1 MKQTITI
8 TCKYALHIY
17 SIGENMNSLHIHI
30 GSSCMQLIMFKEIS
44 TIKKQMHVLKSTY
57 QRRPWVC
64 YLPLSSSR
72 WHHVV

>member
-30 GSSCMQLIMFKEIS
+30 GSSCM
-44 TIKKQMHVLKSTY
+44 
-57 QRRPWVC
+57 
-64 YLPLSSSR
+64 
-72 WHHVV
+72 